1 MGVDFDVDV
10 GGSRGNWVVGGYI
23 LSGTQEA
30 SITDATGTGSI
41 TSKGRGV
48 GATATWYGN
57 AGTYVDAQG
66 QITRLES
73 DMSSSAGGVLAESV
87 SSKAYALSVEVGH
100 RLALSEKAGLIP
112 QVQLS
117 WGRLD
122 GAELTDTGNT
132 AVDMRSNDTQTG
144 RVGLAYEYVNN
155 NQSTF
160 YAIGSIVHDFKRAN
174 KVKAGITSLSEDIN
188 ETLVE
193 IGIGGSIVLDE
204 ASLSGPMNRTS
215 KVYGSVFYRQS
226 FDNSD
231 IKVFAV
237 NAGIQ
242 IDW

>member
-1 MGVDFDVDV
+1 
-10 GGSRGNWVVGGYI
+10 
-23 LSGTQEA
+23 
-30 SITDATGTGSI
+30 
-41 TSKGRGV
+41 
-48 GATATWYGN
+48 
-57 AGTYVDAQG
+57 
-66 QITRLES
+66 
-73 DMSSSAGGVLAESV
+73 MSSSAGGVLAESV
-87 SSKAYALSVEVGH
+87 SSNAYALSVEVGH
-100 RLALSEKAGLIP
+100 RIALSEKAGLIP

-117 WGRLD
+117 WGRID
-122 GAELTDTGNT
+122 GSEFTDTGNT

-174 KVKAGITSLSEDIN
+174 KVKAGITSFSEDIN
-188 ETLVE
+188 ATLGE

-204 ASLSGPMNRTS
+204 ASGFGPMKRTS
-215 KVYGSVFYRQS
+215 KVYGGVFYRQS